1 MSWQRYRYY
10 DFFPQSTPK
19 EAKGGIKARSK
30 RGTFGQSW
38 WAKHRIQVLESVN
51 IGARLVCGRSYT
63 RRGQVLSIGA
73 DKGRVTAGVKG
84 SRPRPHDV
92 VIKVKTLSAARWRK
106 LPKTVFRLLE
116 WGRS

>member
-38 WAKHRIQVLESVN
+38 WAKRWVTGLESFH
-51 IGARLVCGRSYT
+51 IGARLGQGRSYT

-73 DKGRVTAGVKG
+73 DKGRVTAGVQG

-92 VIKVKTLSAARWRK
+92 VIKVKTLSAAKWRK
-106 LPKTVFRLLE
+106 LPKTAFRLLE